1 MHAYRGDH
9 NLRYY
14 LVRTILLLTRLLL
27 MRTTVR
33 SSVAGPAVTPAS
45 SPTPSHLSIFQVEAS
60 FLHRNTRISEK
71 VVYAIKCRACHR
83 ICIGETVRRLD
94 ARFREHLRKATR
106 LRSPCWTLFCFS
118 GYTTQDMLVLTAPLW
133 SQCGLWFH
141 LKLSRAVNVAII

>member
-60 FLHRNTRISEK
+60 FLHRNTRISER

-94 ARFREHLRKATR
+94 ARFREHLRYTR
-106 LRSPCWTLFCFS
+106 LPDSDLPVGRYFASPVTQLRTCWF
-118 GYTTQDMLVLTAPLW
+118 
-133 SQCGLWFH
+133 
-141 LKLSRAVNVAII
+141 